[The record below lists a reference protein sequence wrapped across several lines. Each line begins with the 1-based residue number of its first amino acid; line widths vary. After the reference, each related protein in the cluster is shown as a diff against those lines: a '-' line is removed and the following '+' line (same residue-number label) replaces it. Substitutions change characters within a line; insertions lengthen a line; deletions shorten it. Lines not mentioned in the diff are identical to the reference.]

1 MLYIK
6 CRRRRRRKEGGGPPV
21 ASALLKVDTGRG
33 FFYRAGGVLR
43 FPGKKQTCW
52 PYRLLKRRK
61 THIAGV
67 IIICSTIRPRA
78 LFIIE
83 IFQPSVLMFYL
94 FIYIS
99 LDPLLRPFFLFTFL
113 RLRIF
118 THRHTR
124 AGNNVARAAWRW
136 RCAIPGIIEFLFSSY
151 FSSSSSFFQSLRPI
165 LQREVSDVLIHS
177 AGKQFDNRLAGHLRA
192 VQI

>member
-6 CRRRRRRKEGGGPPV
+6 CRRIRRRKEGGGPPV
-21 ASALLKVDTGRG
+21 ASALLKVETGRG

-67 IIICSTIRPRA
+67 IICSTIRRA

-118 THRHTR
+118 SHRHTR
-124 AGNNVARAAWRW
+124 AGNNVARAMEMEVCNTGNYRV
-136 RCAIPGIIEFLFSSY
+136 PFPVFFFFFSIITSH
-151 FSSSSSFFQSLRPI
+151 I
-165 LQREVSDVLIHS
+165 
-177 AGKQFDNRLAGHLRA
+177 AT
-192 VQI
+192 